1 MLDQLSE
8 GQLKSIINFVLKQN
22 SERVEN
28 TLRGRMQEQ
37 DTIATGRGLNSIESS
52 VDEYTLTVL
61 GEDYLLDVD
70 QGQPAGTVA
79 DIDDLINWVDA
90 RGLAPAEN
98 VESYAAGVQQAIYK
112 RGTIKRFNYEGANLL
127 QYVLD
132 QDMPK
137 IALDLETKITR
148 ELEKAIA
155 KNINKGNR

>member
-22 SERVEN
+22 GERVEN

-37 DTIATGRGLNSIESS
+37 DTIATGRGLNSIESE
-52 VDEYTLTVL
+52 VEDYTLTIM

-79 DIDDLINWVDA
+79 DINDLINWVDA

-98 VESYAAGVQQAIYK
+98 IESYAAGVQQAIYK

-155 KNINKGNR
+155 KNINKGNK

>member
-8 GQLKSIINFVLKQN
+8 GQLKSVINFVLKKN
-22 SERVEN
+22 AERVEN

-98 VESYAAGVQQAIYK
+98 IESYAAGVQQAIYK

-137 IALDLETKITR
+137 IALDLETRITR

-155 KNINKGNR
+155 KNINKGNK

>member
-8 GQLKSIINFVLKQN
+8 GQLKSIINF
-22 SERVEN
+22 
-28 TLRGRMQEQ
+28 
-37 DTIATGRGLNSIESS
+37 IESS